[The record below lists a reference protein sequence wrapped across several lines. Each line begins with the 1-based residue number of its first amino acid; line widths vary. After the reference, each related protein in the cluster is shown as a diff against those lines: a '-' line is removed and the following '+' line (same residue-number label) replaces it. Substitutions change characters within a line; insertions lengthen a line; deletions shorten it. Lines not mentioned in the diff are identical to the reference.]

1 MNFTQL
7 KTRFVNLDPAAF
19 CDADKSIRVLSP
31 GISRINP
38 GKQMLGRARTVRC
51 FDDFLVVIEALAE
64 SEGGEVLI
72 VDTQGSKRAVVG
84 ELFTLEA
91 ARRGLA
97 GIVIDGGCRDTETI
111 ITVEMPVYASHR
123 TPVSGTV
130 QRVGETQIPVICGGV
145 EVLPGDIIFG
155 DSDGVIAMSEQEASA
170 LIDAAEAIKNTE
182 QKAIRA
188 IGDGKSLIDLT
199 NFHEHLAARRAG
211 DGNSRLK
218 FEIKDR

>member
-7 KTRFVNLDPAAF
+7 KSRFANLDPAAF
-19 CDADKSIRVLSP
+19 CDADKSTRVFAP
-31 GISRINP
+31 EISRINP
-38 GKQMLGRARTVRC
+38 GPQMLGPARTVRC

-64 SEGGEVLI
+64 SKRGEVLVI
-72 VDTQGSKRAVVG
+72 DTQGTKRAVVG

-91 ARRGLA
+91 ARSGLA

-111 ITVEMPVYASHR
+111 MTVDLPVYATHR

-145 EVLPGDIIFG
+145 EVLPGDIIYG

-170 LIDAAEAIKNTE
+170 LINAAEAIKETE
-182 QKAIRA
+182 QKAIKA
-188 IGDGKSLIDLT
+188 MSEGKSLIDLT
-199 NFHEHLAARRAG
+199 NFHEHLTARREG
-211 DGNSRLK
+211 DGDSRLK
-218 FEIKDR
+218 FEIKD